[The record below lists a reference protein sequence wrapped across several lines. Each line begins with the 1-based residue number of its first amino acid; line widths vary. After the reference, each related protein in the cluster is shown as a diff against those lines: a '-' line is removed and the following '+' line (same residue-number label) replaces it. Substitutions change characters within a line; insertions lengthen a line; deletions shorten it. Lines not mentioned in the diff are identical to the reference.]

1 MDEIMNAVL
10 TEAAGAWKFAKHEA
24 AEYWE
29 ELKDSTIVTKRSLV
43 LGGIACFAAGV
54 MVCSLC
60 KPKQIIIQ
68 APAEEEEDDEVE

>member
-10 TEAAGAWKFAKHEA
+10 TEAAGAWKFAKQEA
-24 AEYWE
+24 AECWE
-29 ELKDSTIVTKRSLV
+29 DLKDSTIVTKRTLV

-68 APAEEEEDDEVE
+68 TPAEEEEEDEVE